1 MEAPAGVEAAM
12 APSTGAWEHHR
23 VLQMPDG
30 AGQGRQVAVV
40 GTPEKPLNCFVRSV
54 AVIERVG
61 NALGT
66 LAFTWATVVLLGG
79 CPTVLRAVHDFW
91 FATTIVFLE
100 AARYAA
106 VTNFILPRSI
116 YTIALPID
124 LLRQL

>member
-1 MEAPAGVEAAM
+1 MVGSPNNEKNQLPGSAPG
-12 APSTGAWEHHR
+12 
-23 VLQMPDG
+23 
-30 AGQGRQVAVV
+30 QVAVV
-40 GTPEKPLNCFVRSV
+40 GTPEKSLNCFVRSV

>member
-1 MEAPAGVEAAM
+1 M
-12 APSTGAWEHHR
+12 AKGGGTGTGGEHR
-23 VLQMPDG
+23 VRMPAKGGDG
-30 AGQGRQVAVV
+30 QAGEGAK
-40 GTPEKPLNCFVRSV
+40 PEKQLNGFVRAV
-54 AVIERVG
+54 ALIERLG